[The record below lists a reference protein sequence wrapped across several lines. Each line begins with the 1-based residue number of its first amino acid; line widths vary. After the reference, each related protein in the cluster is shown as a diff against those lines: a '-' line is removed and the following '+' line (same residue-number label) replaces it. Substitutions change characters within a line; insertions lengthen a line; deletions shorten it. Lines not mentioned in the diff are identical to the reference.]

1 MEVSPSITTINNII
15 LNLNFQVVFNLA
27 VYAFFITAAATSA
40 SKIIILLVKWLLDLL
55 HQKNL
60 ERFKNK
66 RNLALEIIKI
76 CTEGSTTGWNI
87 KPRNIEHIYYIARLL
102 KIENENASKLF
113 DRCISKWS
121 LNAIRQDHTEA
132 TKENIE
138 FSIKLQN
145 EAQESCEKLVELVG
159 KWIKP

>member
-1 MEVSPSITTINNII
+1 MDISPPTTTINSIA

-40 SKIIILLVKWLLDLL
+40 SKLIVLLVQELLKFL
-55 HQKNL
+55 QKKYL
-60 ERFKNK
+60 ERFKDR
-66 RNLALEIIKI
+66 RNLALEVIKI

-87 KPRNIEHIYYIARLL
+87 KQRDIEHIYYIARLL
-102 KIENENASKLF
+102 KIQDEKASQLF
-113 DRCISKWS
+113 DLCISNWS
-121 LNAIRQDHTEA
+121 LNAIRQDRTEA

-145 EAQESCEKLVELVG
+145 EAQEACEKLVELVG
-159 KWIKP
+159 RWIKS

>member
-1 MEVSPSITTINNII
+1 MDVSPSTTTINNII

-27 VYAFFITAAATSA
+27 IYAFFITAAATSA

-87 KPRNIEHIYYIARLL
+87 KPRDIEHIYYIARLL
-102 KIENENASKLF
+102 KIENEDASNLF
-113 DRCISKWS
+113 DRCISRWS

-132 TKENIE
+132 TKENVE

-145 EAQESCEKLVELVG
+145 EAQESCEKLVGLVG

>member
-1 MEVSPSITTINNII
+1 MDVSPSVTTINNIV

-87 KPRNIEHIYYIARLL
+87 KPRDIEHIFYIARLL
-102 KIENENASKLF
+102 KIENEGASKLF
-113 DRCISKWS
+113 DRCISRWS

-159 KWIKP
+159 KWTKL